1 MNPLSPITANQQRD
15 LLHCLQQAFHVD
27 LSTWQRL
34 NLNNVPLGYLNT
46 QWQQQLQAD
55 IPELLSIHDDG
66 YHILTHDWLHC
77 ADVLQNLGREWYDLG
92 LFTGWRNEQFDV
104 CDLSGTPLFALER
117 SLFRPLGMVSQAV
130 HLNGFVVENGV
141 TQMWIGKRSPFK
153 AVDPD
158 KLDNLVGG
166 GVATGESLQE
176 ACIREGFE
184 EAGLGIQLTGNQ
196 PPPRCIHSQRIV
208 SRGLHHEHLFVYDLS
223 IPTGWTPENQD
234 GEVASFQLMDIP
246 SIVDA
251 MLTGRFMND
260 AMLVTLDGLMQHGF
274 ITRQSE
280 LGSWLL
286 AQRC

>member
-1 MNPLSPITANQQRD
+1 MNPLSSITANQQRD

-27 LSTWQRL
+27 LSTLQCL
-34 NLNNVPLGYLNT
+34 HLNNVPLGYLNA

-55 IPELLSIHDDG
+55 IPELLSIDGDG
-66 YHILTHDWLHC
+66 YHILTRDWLHC

-104 CDLSGTPLFALER
+104 CTPSGTPLFALER

-184 EAGLGIQLTGNQ
+184 EAGLGTQLIGNQ
-196 PPPRCIHSQRIV
+196 PAPRRIHSQRIV

-246 SIVDA
+246 SIVEA